1 MLPCRADGKQLMGSV
16 LSLVMVMNIGLR
28 ENAMFSKTAE
38 ELIPGLRR
46 TWRRNAAVRAKE
58 TGLHPR
64 TQNAW
69 KRHP

>member
-38 ELIPGLRR
+38 ELVPGLRR
-46 TWRRNAAVRAKE
+46 NWRCNVAVRAKE
-58 TGLHPR
+58 TGLHPW
-64 TQNAW
+64 TQQV
-69 KRHP
+69 